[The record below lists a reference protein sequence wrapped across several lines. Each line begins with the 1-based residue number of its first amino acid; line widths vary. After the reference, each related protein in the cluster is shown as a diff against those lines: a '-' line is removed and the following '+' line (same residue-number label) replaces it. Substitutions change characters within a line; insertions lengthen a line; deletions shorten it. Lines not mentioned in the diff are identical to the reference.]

1 MQSVKNKILNLIA
14 KGCIKLLTIDK
25 VRVWVIAN
33 ILRHA
38 DLDAIILEMK
48 KAEDKA
54 KEKAE

>member
-1 MQSVKNKILNLIA
+1 MQSAKNKILNLIA